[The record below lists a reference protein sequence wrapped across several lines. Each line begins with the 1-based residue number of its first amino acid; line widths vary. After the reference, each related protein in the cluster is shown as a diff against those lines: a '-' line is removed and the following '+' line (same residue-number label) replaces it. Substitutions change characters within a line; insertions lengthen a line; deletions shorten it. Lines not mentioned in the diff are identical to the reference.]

1 MSTQFGKF
9 RLLQRIGGGRL
20 SQVFRIDRIW
30 GQTAPPKVVLKR
42 VAPELIGEQA
52 FVRLVAREAGLLTR
66 LDHENLCTCDE
77 MGVIDGCAFLT
88 LDLVDGCTL
97 RALMRRLSRMDLRL
111 PTSAVLA
118 VAAQAARVLDY
129 LHRRCPTPLV
139 HLDLSPQNV
148 MISRGGELK
157 LIDFGIARFLDGH
170 DPPPLDGRI
179 AGTVGYMSPEQAR
192 GERHLDARADQF
204 GLGVLLWEML
214 TGRRLFPGSK
224 ADTWKRMRLGDTPPL
239 RHVLPGVAEELAQV
253 IDRLLHADRA
263 ERFTDFAAFGQQLS
277 RLSSDIDSG
286 QRPLAALTSRL
297 MGETDFDPFDHVRRN
312 RGGRGPSD
320 KEANEGA
327 PLVDESSSSHLSS
340 EHPIPQIFDPGT
352 LPDIPTGEVSI
363 DNYAELSIAVDHHG
377 EGTPSE
383 QMRAIVPTPTEPPAA
398 AAEAQSKGDSAPE
411 SPFLESS
418 ASFDLV
424 FELPSE
430 Q

>member
-1 MSTQFGKF
+1 LSTNFGKF

-20 SQVFRIDRIW
+20 SQVFRIGKIW
-30 GQTAPPKVVLKR
+30 RQTSAPRVVLKR
-42 VAPELIGEQA
+42 VAPELIGESS

-66 LDHENLCTCDE
+66 LSHENLCACEE

-97 RALMRRLSRMDLRL
+97 RALLRRLSRMGLRL

-118 VAAQAARVLDY
+118 VAAQAAGVLDY

-148 MISRGGELK
+148 MISREGQLK

-204 GLGVLLWEML
+204 GIGVLLWEML
-214 TGRRLFPGSK
+214 TGRRLFPGNKS
-224 ADTWKRMRLGDTPPL
+224 DTWRRMRTGETPSL
-239 RHVLPGVAEELAQV
+239 AELKPGMAPELITIV
-253 IDRLLHADRA
+253 DRLLAADRA
-263 ERFTDFAAFGQQLS
+263 DRYTDLDACYQQLTK
-277 RLSSDIDSG
+277 LTSDIESG
-286 QRPLAALTSRL
+286 RRPLAALTSRL
-297 MGETDFDPFDHVRRN
+297 MGETDFDPFDHVRRA

-320 KEANEGA
+320 NEAAEGV

-340 EHPIPQIFDPGT
+340 EHPIPEVPDPEQ
-352 LPDIPTGEVSI
+352 LADIPTGEVSI
-363 DNYAELSIAVDHHG
+363 DNYAELSIAVDHG

-383 QMRAIVPTPTEPPAA
+383 QMRAIVPVLSESQLETPVTP
-398 AAEAQSKGDSAPE
+398 GDSAPD
-411 SPFLESS
+411 SPFLEPG
-418 ASFDLV
+418 ASFDL
-424 FELPSE
+424 ELGARAANE
-430 Q
+430 G